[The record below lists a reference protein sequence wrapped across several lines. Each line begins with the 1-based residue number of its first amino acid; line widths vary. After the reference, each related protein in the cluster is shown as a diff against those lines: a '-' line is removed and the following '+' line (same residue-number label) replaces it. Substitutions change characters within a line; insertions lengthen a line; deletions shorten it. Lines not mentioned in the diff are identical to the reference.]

1 MTGYRGRIARSLVNA
16 RESADVSQRELA
28 ERLGRDKRTVQKWE
42 SGEMK
47 ISMEDFLEIFDAL
60 HVAVEPYS
68 KWIRHP
74 ELFPNGLADINK
86 FNHDKR
92 RSALVHYYG
101 RQASPVEVEQ
111 EYYILFAD
119 HGSDYY
125 GMRQQRIANLQTP
138 LRDRRRICGQI
149 IGNYYEA
156 RELGA
161 LTDPNGP
168 QPNMDILLACYR
180 ASAESVRNGSNRYA
194 IPGSIGISPLST
206 PHAHPFQR
214 MWLRSSIVFYDN
226 FNLDM
231 DRSPGFGSAYTD
243 LTPC

>member
-161 LTDPNGP
+161 PT
-168 QPNMDILLACYR
+168 
-180 ASAESVRNGSNRYA
+180 
-194 IPGSIGISPLST
+194 
-206 PHAHPFQR
+206 R
-214 MWLRSSIVFYDN
+214 MG
-226 FNLDM
+226 
-231 DRSPGFGSAYTD
+231 RSPTWTSCWPVTAPVPKVSGTAATAMP
-243 LTPC
+243 LTGPCWAWTTSHRPTLPQTWRSPSGNSRAAPA

>member
-28 ERLGRDKRTVQKWE
+28 ERLGRDKRTVQ
-42 SGEMK
+42 
-47 ISMEDFLEIFDAL
+47 
-60 HVAVEPYS
+60 

-194 IPGSIGISPLST
+194 IDRAMLGLDDQPST
-206 PHAHPFQR
+206 DFTA
-214 MWLRSSIVFYDN
+214 
-226 FNLDM
+226 
-231 DRSPGFGSAYTD
+231 D
-243 LTPC
+243 LEEPVW

>member
-101 RQASPVEVEQ
+101 RICVLILRFTAQSASSWGTT
-111 EYYILFAD
+111 AR
-119 HGSDYY
+119 HGW
-125 GMRQQRIANLQTP
+125 
-138 LRDRRRICGQI
+138 RRCR
-149 IGNYYEA
+149 
-156 RELGA
+156 
-161 LTDPNGP
+161 
-168 QPNMDILLACYR
+168 
-180 ASAESVRNGSNRYA
+180 SAA
-194 IPGSIGISPLST
+194 
-206 PHAHPFQR
+206 
-214 MWLRSSIVFYDN
+214 
-226 FNLDM
+226 
-231 DRSPGFGSAYTD
+231 
-243 LTPC
+243 

>member
-60 HVAVEPYS
+60 HVAMEPYS

-168 QPNMDILLACYR
+168 QPNMDILLAVT
-180 ASAESVRNGSNRYA
+180 APVPKVSGTAA
-194 IPGSIGISPLST
+194 TAMPLTGPCWAWTTSHRPT
-206 PHAHPFQR
+206 LPQT
-214 MWLRSSIVFYDN
+214 W
-226 FNLDM
+226 
-231 DRSPGFGSAYTD
+231 RSPSGNSRAA
-243 LTPC
+243 PA

>member
-28 ERLGRDKRTVQKWE
+28 ERLGRRQADRTEMGEWRDE
-42 SGEMK
+42 NFDGRFSGN
-47 ISMEDFLEIFDAL
+47 FRRP
-60 HVAVEPYS
+60 HVAMEPYS

-156 RELGA
+156 GS
-161 LTDPNGP
+161 
-168 QPNMDILLACYR
+168 LA
-180 ASAESVRNGSNRYA
+180 
-194 IPGSIGISPLST
+194 P
-206 PHAHPFQR
+206 
-214 MWLRSSIVFYDN
+214 
-226 FNLDM
+226 
-231 DRSPGFGSAYTD
+231 
-243 LTPC
+243 

>member
-1 MTGYRGRIARSLVNA
+1 MGWPISTNSTTTSAGAPWCTTMAGRHRPWRSSRNTTSCL
-16 RESADVSQRELA
+16 
-28 ERLGRDKRTVQKWE
+28 RT
-42 SGEMK
+42 
-47 ISMEDFLEIFDAL
+47 
-60 HVAVEPYS
+60 
-68 KWIRHP
+68 
-74 ELFPNGLADINK
+74 
-86 FNHDKR
+86 
-92 RSALVHYYG
+92 
-101 RQASPVEVEQ
+101 
-111 EYYILFAD
+111 

-194 IPGSIGISPLST
+194 IDRAMLGLDDQPST
-206 PHAHPFQR
+206 DFTA
-214 MWLRSSIVFYDN
+214 
-226 FNLDM
+226 
-231 DRSPGFGSAYTD
+231 D
-243 LTPC
+243 LEEPVW

>member
-1 MTGYRGRIARSLVNA
+1 MGWPISTNSTTTSAGAPWCTTMAGRHRPWRSS
-16 RESADVSQRELA
+16 R
-28 ERLGRDKRTVQKWE
+28 
-42 SGEMK
+42 
-47 ISMEDFLEIFDAL
+47 
-60 HVAVEPYS
+60 
-68 KWIRHP
+68 
-74 ELFPNGLADINK
+74 
-86 FNHDKR
+86 
-92 RSALVHYYG
+92 
-101 RQASPVEVEQ
+101 
-111 EYYILFAD
+111 ILFAD

-194 IPGSIGISPLST
+194 IDRAMLGLDDQPST
-206 PHAHPFQR
+206 DFTA
-214 MWLRSSIVFYDN
+214 
-226 FNLDM
+226 
-231 DRSPGFGSAYTD
+231 D
-243 LTPC
+243 LEEPVW

>member
-1 MTGYRGRIARSLVNA
+1 MSRSG
-16 RESADVSQRELA
+16 SWPSGLA
-28 ERLGRDKRTVQKWE
+28 GDKRTVQKWE

-101 RQASPVEVEQ
+101 RQASPWRSSRNTTSCLRTTAA
-111 EYYILFAD
+111 IITGCASS
-119 HGSDYY
+119 GSPTCRPRC
-125 GMRQQRIANLQTP
+125 GI
-138 LRDRRRICGQI
+138 RRRICGQI

-194 IPGSIGISPLST
+194 IDRVMLGLDDQPST
-206 PHAHPFQR
+206 DFTA
-214 MWLRSSIVFYDN
+214 
-226 FNLDM
+226 
-231 DRSPGFGSAYTD
+231 D
-243 LTPC
+243 LEEPVW

>member
-1 MTGYRGRIARSLVNA
+1 MTGYRGRIARSPVNA

-194 IPGSIGISPLST
+194 IDRAMLGLDDQPST
-206 PHAHPFQR
+206 DFTA
-214 MWLRSSIVFYDN
+214 
-226 FNLDM
+226 
-231 DRSPGFGSAYTD
+231 D
-243 LTPC
+243 LEEPVW

>member
-1 MTGYRGRIARSLVNA
+1 MTGYRGRIARSLVSA

-47 ISMEDFLEIFDAL
+47 ISLEDFLEIFDAL

-68 KWIRHP
+68 KWIHHP

-149 IGNYYEA
+149 IGKLL
-156 RELGA
+156 RGPGA
-161 LTDPNGP
+161 WRPDRPEWAAAQHGHPAGLLPRQCRKCP
-168 QPNMDILLACYR
+168 ERQQPLC
-180 ASAESVRNGSNRYA
+180 
-194 IPGSIGISPLST
+194 
-206 PHAHPFQR
+206 H
-214 MWLRSSIVFYDN
+214 
-226 FNLDM
+226 
-231 DRSPGFGSAYTD
+231 
-243 LTPC
+243 

>member
-125 GMRQQRIANLQTP
+125 G
-138 LRDRRRICGQI
+138 
-149 IGNYYEA
+149 A

-194 IPGSIGISPLST
+194 IDRAMLGLDDQPST
-206 PHAHPFQR
+206 DFTA
-214 MWLRSSIVFYDN
+214 
-226 FNLDM
+226 
-231 DRSPGFGSAYTD
+231 D
-243 LTPC
+243 LEEPVW

>member
-125 GMRQQRIANLQTP
+125 GMRQQ
-138 LRDRRRICGQI
+138 
-149 IGNYYEA
+149 NYYEA

-194 IPGSIGISPLST
+194 IDRAMLGLDDQPST
-206 PHAHPFQR
+206 D
-214 MWLRSSIVFYDN
+214 VT
-226 FNLDM
+226 
-231 DRSPGFGSAYTD
+231 TD
-243 LTPC
+243 LEEPVW

>member
-1 MTGYRGRIARSLVNA
+1 M
-16 RESADVSQRELA
+16 
-28 ERLGRDKRTVQKWE
+28 
-42 SGEMK
+42 
-47 ISMEDFLEIFDAL
+47 
-60 HVAVEPYS
+60 
-68 KWIRHP
+68 
-74 ELFPNGLADINK
+74 
-86 FNHDKR
+86 
-92 RSALVHYYG
+92 
-101 RQASPVEVEQ
+101 EVEQ

-194 IPGSIGISPLST
+194 IDRAMLGLDDQPST
-206 PHAHPFQR
+206 DFTA
-214 MWLRSSIVFYDN
+214 
-226 FNLDM
+226 
-231 DRSPGFGSAYTD
+231 D
-243 LTPC
+243 LEEPVW